1 MKNYNIDSK
10 CFPETCIIKSN
21 AVEVL
26 KEELNK
32 KTWHNY
38 PGIIQFGNLQDVY
51 QPIENK
57 LKFTRTILELLY
69 QNQKPCG
76 ILTKSTLI
84 NNDIDL
90 LSEMAKKNLVQ
101 VDMSI
106 ACLDEKLQKSIEPH
120 APVYSARFKILKKMS
135 ERGISTGIF
144 IDPALPI
151 FTLDAIDDIF
161 KMGKECGVKY
171 IFLGGIHMRYWKYKI
186 FQEAVNKVYPNI
198 NISNYMDFK
207 QQVCLNINHYYEI
220 IKKSF
225 SCSIK
230 YQLPF
235 ASTDPQYT
243 TCNFNFGS
251 FHFRHPLIYD
261 YLDFLI
267 KYRGKYV
274 HLEDLILYLGARY
287 EKTFYTSLDWFWNN
301 KKLFDNIQFLNINS
315 DDDRGV
321 KYRLNDDYKLN
332 EYITKIKSPFKL

>member
-1 MKNYNIDSK
+1 MKNYNIEPLH
-10 CFPETCIIKSN
+10 FPETCIIKSN
-21 AVEVL
+21 AIDVL
-26 KEELNK
+26 KGELTK
-32 KTWHNY
+32 KTWRDY
-38 PGIIQFGNLQDVY
+38 QGIIQFGNLQDVY

-57 LKFTRTILELLY
+57 LNYTHTILELLY
-69 QNQKPCG
+69 QNHKPCG

-84 NNDIDL
+84 NKDIDL
-90 LSEMAKKNLVQ
+90 LSKMANKKLVQ

-106 ACLDEKLQKSIEPH
+106 ACIDENLQKSIEPH
-120 APVYSARFKILKKMS
+120 APPYSARFRTLKKMNAN
-135 ERGISTGIF
+135 GISTGIF

-186 FQEAVNKVYPNI
+186 FQDAINKVYPNI
-198 NISNYMDFK
+198 DISSYMDFK
-207 QQVCLNINHYYEI
+207 QQVCLKINHYYDI
-220 IKKSF
+220 VKKAF
-225 SCSIK
+225 NCSIK

-267 KYRGKYV
+267 EHRGQCVY
-274 HLEDLILYLGARY
+274 LEDLILYLGGKY
-287 EKTFYTSLDWFWNN
+287 EKAFYTSLDWFWNN
-301 KKLFDNIQFLNINS
+301 NKLFDNISFLNINI
-315 DDDRGV
+315 DKDHGV
-321 KYRLNDDYKLN
+321 KYCLKNDYQLD
-332 EYITKIKSPFKL
+332 EYINQIKIPFRI